1 MVENVFDR
9 TDLDQEK
16 LVKLIR
22 EIQHKLAFIEKK
34 GGYNEAYA
42 QMKRQ
47 LDFLMIEMKG
57 RIDKDISDQVFN
69 EKPFTVVGDEPESK

>member
-22 EIQHKLAFIEKK
+22 EIQHKLAFIEKR

>member
-9 TDLDQEK
+9 SDLDQEK

-22 EIQHKLAFIEKK
+22 EIQNKLAFIEKK

-57 RIDKDISDQVFN
+57 RIDKDISDQILN
-69 EKPFTVVGDEPESK
+69 EKPFTMVGDEPERK

>member
-9 TDLDQEK
+9 SDLDQEK

-22 EIQHKLAFIEKK
+22 EIQNKLAFIEKK
-34 GGYNEAYA
+34 GGYNEAYT

-57 RIDKDISDQVFN
+57 RIDKDISDQTLN
-69 EKPFTVVGDEPESK
+69 EKPFTMVGDEPERK

>member
-22 EIQHKLAFIEKK
+22 EIQHKLAFIEKR

-57 RIDKDISDQVFN
+57 RIEKDISDQVFN
-69 EKPFTVVGDEPESK
+69 EEPFTVVGDEPESK